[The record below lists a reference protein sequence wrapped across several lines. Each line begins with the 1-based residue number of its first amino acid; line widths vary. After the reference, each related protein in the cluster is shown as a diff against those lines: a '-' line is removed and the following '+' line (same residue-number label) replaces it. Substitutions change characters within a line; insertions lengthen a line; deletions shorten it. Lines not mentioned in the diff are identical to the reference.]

1 MATTKE
7 EMTVAV
13 GFGPRGSA
21 SPGGLSLS
29 QRASLGRAGPVVP
42 WAAVWQGRGAAGK
55 PGAPLW
61 QK

>member
-13 GFGPRGSA
+13 GFNPMALLPGGPVSESTASLRRAGSA
-21 SPGGLSLS
+21 
-29 QRASLGRAGPVVP
+29 VP